1 MNRADLPTYML
12 KYWTLVEPPQSY
24 VPCVKPDQSS
34 DCHSSGTPP
43 MEGSPAHP
51 YKRQERAHLTVPPLS
66 ESSTPCFTFVR
77 PHELGFGKR
86 DEQERKT
93 EEEEQLGEGE
103 RDWIGVTGLGST
115 M

>member
-1 MNRADLPTYML
+1 M
-12 KYWTLVEPPQSY
+12 
-24 VPCVKPDQSS
+24 
-34 DCHSSGTPP
+34 
-43 MEGSPAHP
+43 
-51 YKRQERAHLTVPPLS
+51 
-66 ESSTPCFTFVR
+66 R

-86 DEQERKT
+86 DEQERKM